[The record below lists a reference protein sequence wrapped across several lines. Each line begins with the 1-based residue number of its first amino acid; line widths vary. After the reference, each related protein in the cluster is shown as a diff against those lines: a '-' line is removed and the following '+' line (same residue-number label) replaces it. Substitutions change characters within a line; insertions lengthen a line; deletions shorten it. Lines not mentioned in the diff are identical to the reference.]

1 MADSVEYINH
11 LLDEAGTPFRC
22 YFSELKG
29 RTLRMQADARAGDI
43 LFRGPL
49 LHKVAADVRNPI
61 YLELVK
67 TFEMDRSCS
76 LDYSPMWYWCGLNSL
91 GFAVSP
97 FVPVLP
103 TEKVKQL
110 KMLFHPRSTGPSR
123 SIRILAN
130 ALSRFW
136 TVSLTEEQLT
146 EWDEM
151 TVIWTLNCFEH
162 ADDPVTYASFFLP
175 SFMSHSCGPTAM
187 WTTIADV
194 VFIRSQRGLQSGDEL
209 TVSYLSEDFGLRP
222 ISVRRNH
229 LQSTKFFLC
238 DCPRCTSPVDDT
250 RGFRLPPTLGL
261 PKTCFVR
268 FPKFDECAC
277 GCIAKISLTEEE
289 LHDILSLEEELV
301 ALVTEFDGSEK
312 EDEISSRPE
321 PELIGS
327 DDAAERLSDLIQRMG
342 LFHWASIRGLYQ
354 LSEYYKSIASYP
366 KAIECIKQRI
376 EGKRKYV
383 RMTVPE
389 MSSGL
394 GWALEDLGDVVLLH
408 VSGSVAAGL
417 SEEARERFRD
427 NWNPRSNEDLETLRA
442 SGAMEAYTEAY
453 NIVRNIFGTEH
464 EHAVTVEMKIR
475 RLQER
480 LRVVFI

>member
-1 MADSVEYINH
+1 MVDSVEYINH
-11 LLDEAGTPFRC
+11 LLDEVGTPFRC
-22 YFSELKG
+22 DFSEVKG
-29 RTLRMQADARAGDI
+29 RILQMTTNAKAGDT

-49 LHKVAADVRNPI
+49 LHKVAADVRNPV
-61 YLELVK
+61 YNELVR
-67 TFEMDRSCS
+67 TFELYRYSA

-91 GFAVSP
+91 PSAVSA
-97 FVPVLP
+97 FVPVLSR
-103 TEKVKQL
+103 EKVRQL
-110 KMLFHPRSTGPSR
+110 KLLFHPRSTSPSR
-123 SIRILAN
+123 SIRILAD

-136 TVSLTEEQLT
+136 SVPLTEEQLM

-162 ADDPVTYASFFLP
+162 TDDPVTYASFFLP

-187 WTTIADV
+187 WTTIGDL

-250 RGFRLPPTLGL
+250 RGFRLPPRLGL

-268 FPKFDECAC
+268 SPKFDECAC
-277 GCIAKISLTEEE
+277 GCNTKIILTESE
-289 LHDILSLEEELV
+289 LEDILSLEEDLTS
-301 ALVTEFDGSEK
+301 LVTEFDGSDK
-312 EDEISSRPE
+312 EDEIASRPE
-321 PELIGS
+321 PERIGS
-327 DDAAERLSDLIQRMG
+327 DDAADRLSDLIQRMG

-394 GWALEDLGDVVLLH
+394 GWALEDLGDVLLLH

-417 SEEARERFRD
+417 SEDARERFRD
-427 NWNPRSNEDLETLRA
+427 NWNPRSQEDLETLRA

-453 NIVRNIFGTEH
+453 NIVCNIFGKEH
-464 EHAVTVEMKIR
+464 EHAITVELKIR

-480 LRVVFI
+480 LRPVFI